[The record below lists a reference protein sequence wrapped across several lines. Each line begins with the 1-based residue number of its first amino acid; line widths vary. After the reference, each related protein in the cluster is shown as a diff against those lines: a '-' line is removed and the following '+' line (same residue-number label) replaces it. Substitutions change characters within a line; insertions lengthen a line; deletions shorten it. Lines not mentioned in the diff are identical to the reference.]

1 VIASAIA
8 EYLRLEN
15 LGTHA
20 MRVQNAPCAIK
31 NLNLVIT
38 YTAYTV
44 LLLIK
49 HKPNLVGRRDL

>member
-1 VIASAIA
+1 
-8 EYLRLEN
+8 
-15 LGTHA
+15 

-31 NLNLVIT
+31 TLNLVIT
-38 YTAYTV
+38 YTYTV